1 MGVNSLQVGVTK
13 LIEKTRRGMVMRG
26 EILGIRQDMAGKKAE
41 KACPGDFEWIGPRE
55 DTIC

>member
-13 LIEKTRRGMVMRG
+13 PIKKTRRGMVMRG
-26 EILGIRQDMAGKKAE
+26 EILGIRQDMAGKEAE
-41 KACPGDFEWIGPRE
+41 KACPGDFEQIGPRE